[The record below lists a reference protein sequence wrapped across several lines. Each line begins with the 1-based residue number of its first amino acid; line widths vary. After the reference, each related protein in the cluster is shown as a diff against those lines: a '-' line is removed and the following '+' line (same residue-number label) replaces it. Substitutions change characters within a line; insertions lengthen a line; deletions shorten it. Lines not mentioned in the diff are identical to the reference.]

1 MPAPKDRDPT
11 QLNPKQ
17 QRFVQEY
24 LVDTNAT
31 QAAIRAGYSPR
42 TADVQG
48 PRLLGNVRVAA
59 ALARAQA
66 ERGQRVRLTA
76 DDVLAELAVLSS
88 SDALNHY
95 VMTPEGHLDLAPGAP
110 PEASRAVAIVK
121 RKVRTFTDK
130 DGNSTTTFEVEF
142 RLWDKNSALEKA
154 GKHLGLYTDRVHVS
168 GDGTF
173 RIVVER
179 EGRNQ

>member
-17 QRFVQEY
+17 LRFVEEY
-24 LVDTNAT
+24 LIDTNAT
-31 QAAIRAGYSPR
+31 QAAIRAGYSPNGASVTGTR
-42 TADVQG
+42 FLA
-48 PRLLGNVRVAA
+48 NAKIAAAVAA
-59 ALARAQA
+59 AQA
-66 ERGQRVRLTA
+66 ERGKRVRMTA
-76 DDVLAELAVLSS
+76 DDVLAELAALGN

-95 VMTPEGHLDLAPGAP
+95 VMTQDGHLALAPGAP
-110 PEASRAVAIVK
+110 PEASRAVASVK

-173 RIVVER
+173 RIVVEK
-179 EGRNQ
+179 EGRNR